1 MSNKY
6 RDGDDENPVIR
17 EARDNFRRC
26 EEWEGQARTLFRDDI
41 RFANADSDNG
51 YQWPNDIRKNRDQDE
66 RPCLTINKTAQ
77 HNNLI
82 TNEMKLNLPGI
93 KFCATGNGAT
103 YEASQVWNGIARYIE
118 YRSNATSIY
127 GRAVD
132 TQVEAGVGYWRVITD
147 YVDDD
152 SFDQD
157 VVIKQI
163 YDPLSV
169 YLDPDAREADKSDMR
184 FAFIYEKVAKDK
196 FDKDYPE
203 YKNKVGQNKIYGG
216 SDWISKDYV
225 IVCEYYKVT
234 EEWDKL
240 LRVTLDNG
248 EQTQIFASELD
259 AKTRKDFLA
268 RTDTVKRDVLRK
280 KVKWYHIAGDIV
292 IDEKDWI
299 GTTIPIIQIVGKE
312 TIIEGIMDR
321 KGHTRAMKDPQRIYN
336 YWSSTAVE
344 YGALQTKT
352 PWVAPAQAIEG
363 LETYWN
369 SANRNNAS
377 VLPYNGLDDA
387 GNTIA
392 APMRIE
398 PPVSSPVALE
408 GMRISSDELEAVSG
422 QYAAQ
427 MGKLGNERSA
437 STLAERQEQSDKAT
451 YHFKHNLAVGIRYTG
466 KILLDIVPKI
476 YDTER
481 VVMIMGEDG
490 MTQEVTID
498 PTLRKAFMEERTNDG
513 EIAKKALNPK
523 VGRYEVQAD
532 VGPGYA
538 TRREESFEAFKL
550 ILSQNP
556 GLTSIIGDLLLTAG
570 DFPMADEAAARLRRM
585 IPPQAMGKGPTEG
598 EQMAQ
603 QQLQQ
608 TTAVLKNVLDALA
621 EERIKNKSNAAK
633 RDVDAYRAVTDRISS
648 LGGMKPEE
656 WALTM
661 DQINFL
667 AKQLIVQSAQT
678 DLEDTQAFTK
688 SELSPELRQGELP
701 LGMGGV
707 GG

>member
-1 MSNKY
+1 
-6 RDGDDENPVIR
+6 
-17 EARDNFRRC
+17 
-26 EEWEGQARTLFRDDI
+26 
-41 RFANADSDNG
+41 
-51 YQWPNDIRKNRDQDE
+51 
-66 RPCLTINKTAQ
+66 
-77 HNNLI
+77 
-82 TNEMKLNLPGI
+82 
-93 KFCATGNGAT
+93 
-103 YEASQVWNGIARYIE
+103 
-118 YRSNATSIY
+118 
-127 GRAVD
+127 
-132 TQVEAGVGYWRVITD
+132 
-147 YVDDD
+147 
-152 SFDQD
+152 
-157 VVIKQI
+157 
-163 YDPLSV
+163 
-169 YLDPDAREADKSDMR
+169 
-184 FAFIYEKVAKDK
+184 
-196 FDKDYPE
+196 
-203 YKNKVGQNKIYGG
+203 
-216 SDWISKDYV
+216 
-225 IVCEYYKVT
+225 
-234 EEWDKL
+234 
-240 LRVTLDNG
+240 
-248 EQTQIFASELD
+248 
-259 AKTRKDFLA
+259 
-268 RTDTVKRDVLRK
+268 
-280 KVKWYHIAGDIV
+280 
-292 IDEKDWI
+292 
-299 GTTIPIIQIVGKE
+299 
-312 TIIEGIMDR
+312 
-321 KGHTRAMKDPQRIYN
+321 
-336 YWSSTAVE
+336 
-344 YGALQTKT
+344 
-352 PWVAPAQAIEG
+352 
-363 LETYWN
+363 
-369 SANRNNAS
+369 
-377 VLPYNGLDDA
+377 
-387 GNTIA
+387 
-392 APMRIE
+392 MRIE